1 MKAYLRLLSKRL
13 HHLEYFS
20 IWVLDFGIKAS
31 LFLMLMSLSSYLCTM
46 SGPVPPFERT
56 MLFHFTDW
64 FFTCSMEFLSI
75 SIIVCLF
82 ADGVV
87 KTHRT

>member
-1 MKAYLRLLSKRL
+1 MKDFLRLLSARL

-20 IWVLDFGIKAS
+20 VWVLHFGAKAS
-31 LFLMLMSLSSYLCTM
+31 LFLMSVSLASYLCTFT
-46 SGPVPPFERT
+46 GPLYPYERT

-64 FFTCSMEFLSI
+64 FYTCSMEFLSI
-75 SIIVCLF
+75 SVLICLF